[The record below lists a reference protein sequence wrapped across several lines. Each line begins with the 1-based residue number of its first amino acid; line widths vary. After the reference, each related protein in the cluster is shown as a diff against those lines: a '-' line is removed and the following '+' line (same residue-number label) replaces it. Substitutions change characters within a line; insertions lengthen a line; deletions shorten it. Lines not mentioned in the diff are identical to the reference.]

1 MATTKTA
8 TRTATVAATGNA
20 IAHYAAVLKNWPVK
34 FAGPKPSNADFT
46 NAHALGVR
54 PGTKTAVAL
63 AMYMRPDGASQ
74 AQVINVNGGP
84 YLNAMRAAIE
94 AGHAT
99 RQPVAANASGHTV
112 YKLALPIKGKAA
124 NKGKAK
130 GKAAKPRKPAAEK
143 PAADNATA

>member
-20 IAHYAAVLKNWPVK
+20 ADHYAAVLKNWPVK
-34 FAGPKPSNADFT
+34 FAGPKPTTADFA

-63 AMYMRPDGASQ
+63 AMYMRTDGASQ

-99 RQPVAANASGHTV
+99 RQPVPANASGHTV
-112 YKLALPIKGKAA
+112 YKLTLPTKKAS
-124 NKGKAK
+124 KAK
-130 GKAAKPRKPAAEK
+130 AKAKPAKRKPAK
-143 PAADNATA
+143 PAKPETAATA